1 MKAVYHQPERSDQ
14 LFSDHF
20 RLDERIEVSVF
31 NEISPNG
38 VDITICF
45 TWTKKEWREVFSNEL
60 RPVPLLGVWVMAR
73 IPTGR
78 FEERDIPYS
87 KSFTITCRDRV
98 YCEFSSR

>member
-73 IPTGR
+73 IPSGG
-78 FEERDIPYS
+78 FEERDIQYS
-87 KSFTITCRDRV
+87 KSFDIMKKDV
-98 YCEFSSR
+98 LVF

>member
-73 IPTGR
+73 IPNGR
-78 FEERDIPYS
+78 FEERDIQYS
-87 KSFTITCRDRV
+87 KSFDIMKKDV
-98 YCEFSSR
+98 IVF

>member
-73 IPTGR
+73 IPSGG
-78 FEERDIPYS
+78 FEERDIQYS
-87 KSFTITCRDRV
+87 KSFDIMKKDV
-98 YCEFSSR
+98 IVF